1 MRLDKVELLSSLIV
15 GLLNWLCRLG
25 DGELPIY
32 DYQCGS
38 CGHRFELRQSFSAES
53 EASCLKCGSSSRR
66 RFHAPTIIYK
76 GSGFYTT
83 DYKRKSVSEPTG
95 RSGQDPEEKTS
106 TSDKST
112 SETSDDTKS
121 SEVKTGA
128 SEAE

>member
-1 MRLDKVELLSSLIV
+1 M
-15 GLLNWLCRLG
+15 
-25 DGELPIY
+25 
-32 DYQCGS
+32 
-38 CGHRFELRQSFSAES
+38 
-53 EASCLKCGSSSRR
+53 KCGSSSRR
-66 RFHAPTIIYK
+66 RYNAPTIIYK

-95 RSGQDPEEKTS
+95 RSGQDSEEKTS